1 MAGQREGRQKS
12 VTPLSRVITSFHP
25 IERHSIH
32 PLCAD
37 PNSVRQAGQ
46 RIWLDKGVGG
56 RRQKGGRGGGQG
68 GMDDMATRQRGE
80 KKGKVAGEEGGRTT
94 PMHITLKSVSRLL

>member
-1 MAGQREGRQKS
+1 MVGLREGRQKS

-32 PLCAD
+32 PLSAD
-37 PNSVRQAGQ
+37 TNSARQAGQ
-46 RIWLDKGVGG
+46 RVWLDGGTGVGWCW
-56 RRQKGGRGGGQG
+56 GGEEG
-68 GMDDMATRQRGE
+68 GMDGTVTRQQGE
-80 KKGKVAGEEGGRTT
+80 KKGKVAGEERGQTT

>member
-1 MAGQREGRQKS
+1 MAGQGCGGSTAEG
-12 VTPLSRVITSFHP
+12 
-25 IERHSIH
+25 
-32 PLCAD
+32 
-37 PNSVRQAGQ
+37 
-46 RIWLDKGVGG
+46 
-56 RRQKGGRGGGQG
+56 GGGQG

>member
-32 PLCAD
+32 PLSVD
-37 PNSVRQAGQ
+37 TNSARQAGQ
-46 RIWLDKGVGG
+46 RMWPDRGT
-56 RRQKGGRGGGQG
+56 RKGGVEEDEEG
-68 GMDDMATRQRGE
+68 MATRQRGQ
-80 KKGKVAGEEGGRTT
+80 KKGKVVGVVGEERG
-94 PMHITLKSVSRLL
+94 